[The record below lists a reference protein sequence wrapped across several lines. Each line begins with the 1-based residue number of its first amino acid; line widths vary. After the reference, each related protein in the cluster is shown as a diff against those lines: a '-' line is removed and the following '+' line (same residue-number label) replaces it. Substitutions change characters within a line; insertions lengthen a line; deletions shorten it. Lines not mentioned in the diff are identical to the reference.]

1 MVDENTIRAFWAHR
15 QGLDGSL
22 RGKSPAEVLERTG
35 WSRSVGGAGPYFT
48 LFSRAGLSRKAIDAA
63 VAALEIH
70 ELPAARGCTYVVP
83 ASDFALALRV
93 GEGYGDQAQ
102 IDVAKK
108 CCGVTDDEL
117 DHLCQSVLEVLD
129 ATPLDPRE
137 LKDKLGDA
145 VRNLGP
151 EGKKKGVTTTLPL
164 ALGRLQTA
172 GEIRRVPI
180 NGRLDQQRYRYARWY
195 SNPRASLS
203 LTDEEAYTEL
213 ARRFFRWIGPARLAH
228 FQWIAALSQ
237 KAARAAIEPLGLVTV
252 NSLDERL
259 MFPDDREVLMSFEK
273 PTEPHYVLTSTLDNI
288 THLRRDV
295 AGLLSDSDQHLQ
307 IFGEKGEQPISGF
320 SDLPH
325 HPILDRGQL
334 IGLWEY
340 DPETQS
346 IVWTTFTQQL
356 EGLHYEVARTE
367 ALIRDE
373 LGDMRS
379 FSLDSPE
386 SRKPRIAALRKLAAQ

>member
-1 MVDENTIRAFWAHR
+1 MDEDTLRAFWAHR

-22 RGKSPAEVLERTG
+22 RGASPGAVLEQTG
-35 WSRSVGGAGPYFT
+35 WSRSVGGAGPYLT
-48 LFSRAGLSRKAIDAA
+48 LFSRAGLSRKAVDAA
-63 VAALEIH
+63 VAVLEIH
-70 ELPAARGCTYVVP
+70 ELPSARGCTYIVP

-108 CCGVTDDEL
+108 CCGVTDAEL
-117 DHLCQSVLEVLD
+117 DHLCRAVVEALD
-129 ATPLDPRE
+129 DAPLDPRE
-137 LKDKLGDA
+137 LKEKLGDL

-172 GEIRRVPI
+172 GEIRRVPV

-195 SNPRASLS
+195 SNPRARLN

-213 ARRFFRWIGPARLAH
+213 ARRFFHWIGPARVSH
-228 FQWIAALSQ
+228 FQWIAGLSQ
-237 KAARAAIEPLGLVTV
+237 QAARAAIEPLGLVAV
-252 NSLDERL
+252 NALDGRL
-259 MFPDDREVLMSFEK
+259 MFADDREVLMSFERPK
-273 PTEPHYVLTSTLDNI
+273 EPFYLLTSSLDNI
-288 THLRRDV
+288 THLRREV
-295 AGLLSDSDQHLQ
+295 AGLLSDSDQQ
-307 IFGEKGEQPISGF
+307 RQVFGENGKQPITG
-320 SDLPH
+320 DLPH

-334 IGLWEY
+334 IGFWEY

-346 IVWTTFTQQL
+346 IVWMTFTPQL
-356 EGLHYEVARTE
+356 RGGVQYEVARTE
-367 ALIRDE
+367 DFIRDQ

-379 FSLDSPE
+379 FSLDSPQ